1 MASLET
7 ISNISKIKK
16 KASADQAKSTY
27 EAVYNI
33 LKKLEN
39 STLPLSMSRITTNG
53 NVKIFLVKNELVKEV
68 EPKDNL
74 KQEYLTYRYYS
85 INPKGQEYI
94 KRYESFKEL
103 IK

>member
-1 MASLET
+1 MTSLET
-7 ISNISKIKK
+7 SLNISKIKK
-16 KASADQAKSTY
+16 KSNTDQAKSTY
-27 EAVYNI
+27 DAVYNI

-39 STLPLSMSRITTNG
+39 SALPLSMSRITTNG
-53 NVKIFLVKNELVKEV
+53 NVKIFLINNGLIKEV
-68 EPKDNL
+68 DPKDNL

-85 INPKGQEYI
+85 ISYKGQEYI